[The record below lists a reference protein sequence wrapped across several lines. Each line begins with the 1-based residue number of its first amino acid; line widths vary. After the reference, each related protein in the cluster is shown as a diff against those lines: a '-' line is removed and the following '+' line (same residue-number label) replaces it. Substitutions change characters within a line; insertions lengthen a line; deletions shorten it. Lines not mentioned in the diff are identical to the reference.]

1 MTTGTAG
8 ADIEAQRHPRGR
20 IARYALVLG
29 GLTAFGP
36 LSVDMYLPALP
47 AMADDLHSS
56 DAQVQ
61 LTLAVFLLG
70 LGVDADEL
78 LAAVAA
84 LGDAEALA
92 LVVHESLGRRLEHL
106 DGQHGGTGAEV
117 ENSLRHVCLLRVRP
131 RRGGT
136 VCGR

>member
-1 MTTGTAG
+1 SELLVGCVRSVPAITTNSGGRVAARTAVNEVRTTTSTHSTPPG
-8 ADIEAQRHPRGR
+8 PTSRPPR

-61 LTLAVFLLG
+61 LPPPVFLPGLAVRQPVPG
-70 LGVDADEL
+70 
-78 LAAVAA
+78 
-84 LGDAEALA
+84 
-92 LVVHESLGRRLEHL
+92 
-106 DGQHGGTGAEV
+106 
-117 ENSLRHVCLLRVRP
+117 P
-131 RRGGT
+131 
-136 VCGR
+136 